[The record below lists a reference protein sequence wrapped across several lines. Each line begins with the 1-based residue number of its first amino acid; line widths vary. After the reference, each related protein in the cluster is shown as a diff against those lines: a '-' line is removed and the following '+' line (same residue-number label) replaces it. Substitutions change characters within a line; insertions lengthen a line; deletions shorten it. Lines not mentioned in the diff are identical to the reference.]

1 MQTVFNPAT
10 HAEITARIQNLQ
22 PHAVRKWGKMNA
34 AQMCTHCAL
43 VLEMA
48 NGERPAKQSLIGKIL
63 APFFRNAIA
72 GPEAFKRNAPTGP
85 PFRVADARDFVAE
98 KARLQRAVDRFVSG
112 GPANAAAQEH
122 GFLGRLSGDKW
133 GRLMWKHLD
142 HHLGQFSA

>member
-1 MQTVFNPAT
+1 MDV
-10 HAEITARIQNLQ
+10 
-22 PHAVRKWGKMNA
+22 

-43 VLEMA
+43 ALEMA
-48 NGERPAKQSLIGKIL
+48 SGERPSKQGLIGKIL

-72 GPEAFKRNAPTGP
+72 GPESFKRNSPTGP
-85 PFRVADARDFVAE
+85 AFRVTDARDFAPE

-122 GFLGRLSGDKW
+122 GFLGHMPGDQW